1 MKVLL
6 ISVNTFCAEFAYP
19 LGMSVVARV
28 LSDAKYEVKQ
38 FDFFASN
45 KSYEKFKEIF
55 ENFYPDI
62 VTISIRNYM
71 GESFEIANNILN
83 IIRLKSLKIKII
95 LGGTGFAM
103 DPNEC
108 FNKIKADY
116 GFVGQA
122 EDGFVEFIENIV
134 NDKQKEKTYYSK
146 NNNDPVGALYD
157 IDLLKFYNKYP
168 WAIGISTKRGCKYRC
183 LYCQYKKFDG
193 TRIKY
198 RPIDSVIS
206 DIQFLKEQKIENII
220 FTDSIFNDDSDNHI
234 KLMEE
239 MIKKDLN
246 IKWHAFL
253 RPKQLQ
259 PYLLNLMEKTGLTST
274 NIAIDASTDET
285 LIGMQ
290 KDFKWQ
296 DVEQSLKLLKEHNV
310 YVTANII
317 FGGPNETEETLKN
330 GIQNIKNIEQYVK
343 FFDIKIFLGRE
354 NYNPTISTELIEQY
368 LNKAFGEK
376 NWYLPLSKEKQ

>member
-6 ISVNTFCAEFAYP
+6 ISVNTFFAEFAYP

-55 ENFYPDI
+55 ENFCPDI

-83 IIRLKSLKIKII
+83 IIRLKNLKIKII

-122 EDGFVEFIENIV
+122 EDGFAEFIDNIV
-134 NDKQKEKTYYSK
+134 NDKQKEKIYYSK
-146 NNNDPVGALYD
+146 NNNNPVGALYD
-157 IDLLKFYNKYP
+157 VDLLKFYNKYP
-168 WAIGISTKRGCKYRC
+168 WAIGVSTKRGCKYRC

-198 RPIDSVIS
+198 RPIDAVIS

-239 MIKKDLN
+239 MVKKDLN

-253 RPKQLQ
+253 RPKQLD
-259 PYLLNLMEKTGLTST
+259 PYLLDLMEKTGLSSV

-310 YVTANII
+310 CITANII
-317 FGGPNETEETLKN
+317 FGGPNETEETLKK
-330 GIQNIKNIEQYVK
+330 GIQNVKKIEQYVQ

-354 NYNPTISTELIEQY
+354 KYNPTISTELIEQY

-376 NWYLPLSKEKQ
+376 NWYLPLSKEKK